1 MTTRHT
7 STATP
12 AAVPG
17 RVQMDNLIAALRDAQ
32 SSPELADQRH
42 QFLDID
48 PDLERDDYTRPARIG
63 GAR

>member
-17 RVQMDNLIAALRDAQ
+17 RVQMENLIADLRAKQ
-32 SSPELADQRH
+32 PSPELAEQRH

-48 PDLERDDYTRPARIG
+48 PDLKRDDYTRPARIG

>member
-17 RVQMDNLIAALRDAQ
+17 RVQMENLIADLRAKQ
-32 SSPELADQRH
+32 SSLELAEQRH

-48 PDLERDDYTRPARIG
+48 PDLVRDDYTRPARIG